1 MVFGAKIE
9 EVTGHLRRQY
19 NDKLY
24 LCFTPNKIVE
34 GSNQEKW
41 GGRGR
46 EHVWW
51 GGWLPAGFWWVKQ
64 KERDS
69 LEEIDGDGG
78 MKKTWTFKKYD
89 LGRELD
95 WSGLG

>member
-34 GSNQEKW
+34 GSNQEK
-41 GGRGR
+41 
-46 EHVWW
+46 
-51 GGWLPAGFWWVKQ
+51 
-64 KERDS
+64 
-69 LEEIDGDGG
+69 
-78 MKKTWTFKKYD
+78 
-89 LGRELD
+89 
-95 WSGLG
+95 